1 MKTGPLYYLLAIN
14 VNTKYLFAEPTN
26 YELEE
31 KEDEGIISVS
41 NTVKNGII
49 CADAMI
55 RLITNGWNLKYIE
68 SDGESSFNSDYVKE
82 VVYEQYNIQYCRVRR
97 NYKTQ
102 YPKFMTNEYK
112 KWNNRTEPMHT
123 SLVIIDRVTRTIQD
137 IAFNLKIGVIRPNA
151 MKKLFIFTTMLR
163 LKH

>member
-1 MKTGPLYYLLAIN
+1 MYPDGIHPTTCSGASRISSLADSMPMPIFPFL
-14 VNTKYLFAEPTN
+14 VLP
-26 YELEE
+26 
-31 KEDEGIISVS
+31 ISVS

-68 SDGESSFNSDYVKE
+68 SDGESSFNSDYVNE